1 MAIRSYYRFAELS
14 IEDKK
19 AERFEKVIEECNE
32 FIDRFPQS
40 PFAKDVEQYL
50 SQSQNNVKTY
60 TNEPVKK
67 TT

>member
-1 MAIRSYYRFAELS
+1 V
-14 IEDKK
+14 EDKK
-19 AERFEKVIEECNE
+19 AERFEKVIDECNE

-40 PFAKDVEQYL
+40 PFAKEVEQFL